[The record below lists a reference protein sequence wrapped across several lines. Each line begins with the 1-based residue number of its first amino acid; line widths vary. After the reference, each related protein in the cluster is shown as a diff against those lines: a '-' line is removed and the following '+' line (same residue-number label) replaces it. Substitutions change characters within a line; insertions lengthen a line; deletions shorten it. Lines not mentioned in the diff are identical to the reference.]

1 MSKSQV
7 PNSFRYTKELL
18 ETYSAAALK
27 NAKDLIKEGQLLL
40 SQGHLSRAYF
50 IGVVAIEEIGKSFT
64 AFDAQGRNLNDSAV
78 TAKLRTSL
86 ENHYS
91 KINAAF
97 HASILSHGG
106 LRNELQGII
115 DLMIALKYGREPSM
129 YTDIDYKTGKVKSPH
144 EMVREVAAT
153 DCIRLAQH
161 CYYKTDE
168 HMQTKE
174 PTQRTK
180 DEDSFYGMKGNT
192 TTKLFNT
199 EDFWWFYIAN
209 MEAGENDLSRSV
221 IQYQHEFLS
230 KGRLFKGAG
239 SSNNDT

>member
-18 ETYSAAALK
+18 ATYTAAAL
-27 NAKDLIKEGQLLL
+27 NAKDLIEEGQLLL
-40 SQGHLSRAYF
+40 SQGHLARAYF
-50 IGVVAIEEIGKSFT
+50 IGVAAIEEIGKSFT
-64 AFDAQGRNLNDSAV
+64 AYDAQGRNLNDSAV
-78 TAKLRTSL
+78 TAIIRTSL
-86 ENHYS
+86 ENHSS

-97 HASILSHGG
+97 HVSILSHGD

-129 YTDIDYKTGKVKSPH
+129 YTDIDYENVKVKSPD
-144 EMVREVAAT
+144 EVVREVAAT

-161 CYYKTDE
+161 CYYKTE
-168 HMQTKE
+168 EYIQTKQ

-180 DEDSFYGMKGNT
+180 YEDAFYGMKGNT

-199 EDFWWFYIAN
+199 EDFWWFHIAN
-209 MEAGENDLSRSV
+209 MEAGENDLSKSV
-221 IQYQHEFLS
+221 TQYQREFLS
-230 KGRLFKGAG
+230 KGRLFK
-239 SSNNDT
+239 S